1 MSLRTIIDIFLR
13 TWHTRIE
20 RGIRVTHAAEN
31 MLIVTLSLKNYFL
44 EKNKKISWI
53 KCNVAQYR
61 ITNPIEQDARFI
73 NT

>member
-1 MSLRTIIDIFLR
+1 M
-13 TWHTRIE
+13 
-20 RGIRVTHAAEN
+20 THAAEN